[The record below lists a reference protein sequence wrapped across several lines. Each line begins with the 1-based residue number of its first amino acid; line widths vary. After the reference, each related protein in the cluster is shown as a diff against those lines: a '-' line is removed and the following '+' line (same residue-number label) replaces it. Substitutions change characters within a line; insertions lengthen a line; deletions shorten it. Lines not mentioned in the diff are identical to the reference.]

1 MKILAFFLLLST
13 FSFSENSDT
22 LTFQKNKN
30 STIFYE
36 SPSFGNLDSINYI
49 DLTLDN
55 FQKTPN
61 RNYLGNAGS
70 ADVGLFNDYSFSQ
83 LGFNYSKNYF
93 ENYFYTKQNLKF
105 FQTLTPYTDL
115 FYLAGSKR
123 EQQFK
128 MTFSHNVKKNWNIA
142 VNFFR
147 IRSEGFY
154 LRQKTNDNFIS
165 LSSNYRSKDNRYMVL
180 FGIMYNYVQNN
191 ENGGISND
199 SLFEN
204 AAVLDKKLLDIN
216 LQNANRKILNRSL
229 FVNQYIN
236 FGKKIGDSLTNAL
249 VNPSSRLLLSTL
261 YEDNLLEYKDSN
273 PTNDFYSNIFYDSII
288 TNDPTYNLKFENE
301 LSWNRLDN
309 KKHRGFLDLIG
320 VGFNAKQQIIRVQQ
334 REIDTTFNNI
344 IFGGELYNTYS
355 NRGCWWRFR
364 GNYDLFGYNK
374 NDYDL
379 SVSFK
384 KMLFDSLA
392 SVAFNFSSHNYSPDF
407 IYVNYSSNHFRW
419 RNSFQKIKENGADVK
434 LSIPKYKFSF
444 AIGYKEY
451 TNSVYFDNYAV
462 SRQYN
467 GKVPVFSAD
476 LYKNFS
482 FFNWHLNN
490 SIRYQNV
497 PDSTIIRLPKLVL
510 EHSLFYEN
518 SLLKKALRI
527 QIGASLFF
535 VSEYYSN
542 SYMPATSQFYLQD
555 NKKYGNYPF
564 IDFFINAKIK
574 SVRIFFK
581 IDHLNSGWMEN
592 KYQITPGYPMNDRA
606 FKLGISWRFDD

>member
-1 MKILAFFLLLST
+1 MKILVFFLLLST
-13 FSFSENSDT
+13 FGFSENSDT
-22 LTFQKNKN
+22 LIFQKNKN
-30 STIFYE
+30 STIFFKSE
-36 SPSFGNLDSINYI
+36 SFGNLDSINYI
-49 DLTLDN
+49 DMALDN
-55 FQKTPN
+55 FQKSPN
-61 RNYLGNAGS
+61 RNYLGNSGA
-70 ADVGLFNDYSFSQ
+70 ADVGLFNNYTFSQ
-83 LGFNYSKNYF
+83 LGFNYSKNNF
-93 ENYFYTKQNLKF
+93 KNYFYTKENLKF
-105 FQTLTPYTDL
+105 FQTHTPYTDL

-123 EQQFK
+123 EQQFN
-128 MTFSHNVKKNWNIA
+128 MTFSHNVKENWNIA

-165 LSSNYRSKDNRYMVL
+165 LTSNYRSKDNRYVIL

-204 AAVLDKKLLDIN
+204 GAILDKKLLDIN
-216 LQNANRKILNRSL
+216 LQNANRANLNRS
-229 FVNQYIN
+229 FFINQYFN
-236 FGKKIGDSLTNAL
+236 FGKKTGDSLTNAI
-249 VNPSSRLLLSTL
+249 VNPYSRLLLSTL

-273 PTNDFYSNIFYDSII
+273 PTNDFYYNVFYDSIS
-288 TNDPTYNLKFENE
+288 TYDSTYNLKFENE

-309 KKHRGFLDLIG
+309 KKHRGFRDLIG
-320 VGFNAKQQIIRVQQ
+320 VGFSAKDQFIRVKQ
-334 REIDTTFNNI
+334 RDIDTTFNNI
-344 IFGGELYNTYS
+344 IFGGELYNMYS
-355 NRGCWWRFR
+355 NRAFWWRFR
-364 GNYDLFGYNK
+364 VKYDLFGYNK

-379 SVSFK
+379 SASFK

-392 SVAFNFSSHNYSPDF
+392 TVAFNFSSHNYSPDF
-407 IYVNYSSNHFRW
+407 MYVNYSSNHFRW
-419 RNSFQKIKENGADVK
+419 RNSFQKILENGAD
-434 LSIPKYKFSF
+434 LNFSIVKYKFNF

-462 SRQYN
+462 SRQYQ

-518 SLLKKALRI
+518 SLLKKALII

-542 SYMPATSQFYLQD
+542 AYMPATAQFYLQD
-555 NKKYGNYPF
+555 DKKYGNYPF

-574 SVRIFFK
+574 SVRMFFK
-581 IDHLNSGWMEN
+581 IDHLNSGWMGN

>member
-1 MKILAFFLLLST
+1 MKILVFFLLLST
-13 FSFSENSDT
+13 FGFSENSDT
-22 LTFQKNKN
+22 LIFQKNKN
-30 STIFYE
+30 STIFFKSE
-36 SPSFGNLDSINYI
+36 SFGNLDSINYI
-49 DLTLDN
+49 DMALDN
-55 FQKTPN
+55 FQKSPN
-61 RNYLGNAGS
+61 RNYLGNSGA
-70 ADVGLFNDYSFSQ
+70 ADVGLFNNYTFSQ
-83 LGFNYSKNYF
+83 LGFNYSKNNF
-93 ENYFYTKQNLKF
+93 KNYFYTKENLKF
-105 FQTLTPYTDL
+105 FQTHTPYTDL

-123 EQQFK
+123 EQQFN
-128 MTFSHNVKKNWNIA
+128 MTFSHNVKENWNIA

-165 LSSNYRSKDNRYMVL
+165 LTSNYRSKDNRYVIL

-204 AAVLDKKLLDIN
+204 GAILDKKLLDIN
-216 LQNANRKILNRSL
+216 LQNANRANLNRS
-229 FVNQYIN
+229 FFINQYFN
-236 FGKKIGDSLTNAL
+236 FGKKTGDSLTNAI
-249 VNPSSRLLLSTL
+249 VNPYSRLLLSTL

-273 PTNDFYSNIFYDSII
+273 PTNDFYYNVFYDSIS
-288 TNDPTYNLKFENE
+288 TYDSTYNLKFENE

-309 KKHRGFLDLIG
+309 KKHRGFRDLIG
-320 VGFNAKQQIIRVQQ
+320 VGFSAKDQFIRVKQ
-334 REIDTTFNNI
+334 RDIDTTFNNI
-344 IFGGELYNTYS
+344 IFGGELYNMYS
-355 NRGCWWRFR
+355 NRAFWWRFR
-364 GNYDLFGYNK
+364 VKYDLFGYNK

-379 SVSFK
+379 SASFK

-392 SVAFNFSSHNYSPDF
+392 TVAFNFSSHNYSPDF
-407 IYVNYSSNHFRW
+407 MYVNYSSNHFRW
-419 RNSFQKIKENGADVK
+419 RNSFQKILENGAD
-434 LSIPKYKFSF
+434 LNFSIVKYKFNF

-462 SRQYN
+462 SRQYQ

-518 SLLKKALRI
+518 SLLKKALII

-542 SYMPATSQFYLQD
+542 AYMPATAQFYLQD
-555 NKKYGNYPF
+555 DKKYGNYPF

-581 IDHLNSGWMEN
+581 IDHLNSGWMGN

>member
-1 MKILAFFLLLST
+1 MKILVFFLLLST
-13 FSFSENSDT
+13 FGFSENSDT
-22 LTFQKNKN
+22 LIFQKNKN
-30 STIFYE
+30 STIFFKSE
-36 SPSFGNLDSINYI
+36 SFGNLDSINYI
-49 DLTLDN
+49 DMALDN
-55 FQKTPN
+55 FQKSPN
-61 RNYLGNAGS
+61 RNYLGNSGA
-70 ADVGLFNDYSFSQ
+70 ADVGLFNNYTFSQ
-83 LGFNYSKNYF
+83 LGFNYSKNNF
-93 ENYFYTKQNLKF
+93 KNYFYTKENLKF
-105 FQTLTPYTDL
+105 FQTHTPYTDL

-123 EQQFK
+123 EQQFN
-128 MTFSHNVKKNWNIA
+128 MTFSHNVKENWNIA

-165 LSSNYRSKDNRYMVL
+165 LTSNYRSKDNRYVIL

-204 AAVLDKKLLDIN
+204 GAILDKKLLDIN
-216 LQNANRKILNRSL
+216 LQNANRANLNRS
-229 FVNQYIN
+229 FFINQYFN
-236 FGKKIGDSLTNAL
+236 FGKKTGDSLTNAI
-249 VNPSSRLLLSTL
+249 VNPYSRLLLSTL

-273 PTNDFYSNIFYDSII
+273 PTNDFYYNVFYDSIS
-288 TNDPTYNLKFENE
+288 TYDSTYNLKFENE

-309 KKHRGFLDLIG
+309 KKHRGFRDLIG
-320 VGFNAKQQIIRVQQ
+320 VGFSAKDQFIRIKQ
-334 REIDTTFNNI
+334 RDIDTTFNNI
-344 IFGGELYNTYS
+344 IFGGELYNMYS
-355 NRGCWWRFR
+355 NRAFWWRFR
-364 GNYDLFGYNK
+364 VKYDLFGYNK

-379 SVSFK
+379 SASFK

-392 SVAFNFSSHNYSPDF
+392 TVAFNFSSHNYSPDF
-407 IYVNYSSNHFRW
+407 MYVNYSSNHFRW
-419 RNSFQKIKENGADVK
+419 RNSFQKILENGAD
-434 LSIPKYKFSF
+434 LNFSIVKYKFNF

-462 SRQYN
+462 SRQYQ

-518 SLLKKALRI
+518 SLLKKALII

-542 SYMPATSQFYLQD
+542 AYMPATAQFYLQD
-555 NKKYGNYPF
+555 DKKYGNYPF

-581 IDHLNSGWMEN
+581 IDHLNSGWMGN